1 MKIKRE
7 VSFIELMHMYYNGD
21 VDKGNYYSTNSQ
33 FIVSIADD
41 DVSFYNALY
50 PNKSITITIPND
62 TRFIA
67 EAVVGTTTELFSLV
81 TTFKKGSNVL
91 NSVWYR
97 VSIDELYNHYKS
109 KNKELL
115 SVSTVVDDELVTI
128 WKDGK
133 MVRYCDLVY
142 STI

>member
-1 MKIKRE
+1 MIKIKTE
-7 VSFIELMHMYYNGD
+7 VSFIELMNMYYKGD
-21 VDKGNYYSTNSQ
+21 VDKGQYHSTNSQ
-33 FIVSIADD
+33 FIVSIAD

-62 TRFIA
+62 TRFIV
-67 EAVVGTTTELFSLV
+67 EAVVDTTTELFSLV
-81 TTFKKGSNVL
+81 TTFKQGSDVL
-91 NSVWYR
+91 NSVWDR

-133 MVRYCDLVY
+133 I
-142 STI
+142 SNGQI